1 MPGAEA
7 EVVSAERQ
15 ARERR
20 GRRAERLALWYLR
33 AKGYRIL
40 ARRFRTPVG
49 ELDIVARDGATVVF
63 VEVRSRRADSALVPE
78 ATLDRGKRERLIR
91 AAAGYIA
98 RHGLGDR
105 PCRFD
110 LVAVT
115 RSRDGW
121 ATLRHHRGVFVDDAI

>member
-1 MPGAEA
+1 MDRTERRHARARAGREA
-7 EVVSAERQ
+7 ED
-15 ARERR
+15 
-20 GRRAERLALWYLR
+20 LACRWLAAQGWE
-33 AKGYRIL
+33 IL
-40 ARRFRTPVG
+40 ARNARIGRD